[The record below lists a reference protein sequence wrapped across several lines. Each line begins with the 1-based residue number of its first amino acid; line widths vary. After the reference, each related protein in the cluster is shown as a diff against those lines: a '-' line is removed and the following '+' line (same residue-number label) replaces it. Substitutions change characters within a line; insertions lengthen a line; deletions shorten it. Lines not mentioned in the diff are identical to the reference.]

1 MVGPSDCES
10 LQRDRL
16 HDAKREQMDPSKRF
30 LDSEEVAEALGETWW
45 CMVTFLNILTGVA
58 PAILKRGSG
67 YERTR
72 QTD

>member
-1 MVGPSDCES
+1 
-10 LQRDRL
+10 
-16 HDAKREQMDPSKRF
+16 MDPSKRF